1 MGKEKYLKNIE
12 ALFEKSPVVSYASI
26 ERSIKNKKK
35 VKEYVKRFI
44 NYMLASGRIKRLSKG
59 YYTKHDEASLAVFC
73 FQPAYFGLQ
82 DALSKYNLWEQETV
96 PVIITTRKLR
106 TGIRKI
112 LGSNVLIRRIKRKY
126 FFGIEYHQ
134 QGNIALPYS
143 DIEKAFI
150 DLIYFKE
157 KINRYVISNLK
168 KELDKKKLANYLKK
182 YPVQI
187 RKRVE
192 SYLA

>member
-1 MGKEKYLKNIE
+1 MGKEKYLKDIE
-12 ALFEKSPVVSYASI
+12 ALFEKSPVISYASI

-126 FFGIEYHQ
+126 VLCWQTI
-134 QGNIALPYS
+134 QGFL
-143 DIEKAFI
+143 FR
-150 DLIYFKE
+150 L
-157 KINRYVISNLK
+157 
-168 KELDKKKLANYLKK
+168 
-182 YPVQI
+182 
-187 RKRVE
+187 
-192 SYLA
+192 